1 MRLRELSVRRRA
13 VVTLALVVVLA
24 TVGVLFVQGARAWGF
39 AADRQRRAQEIV
51 ARESYL
57 YQELANRDAVLES
70 QRRIYMERFRGLE
83 AQLRQREQDVAALRE
98 RLVTMRSPRSNE
110 IAAPDKAG
118 KNVDDAVKDLKK

>member
-1 MRLRELSVRRRA
+1 MRRRA
-13 VVTLALVVVLA
+13 VVTLAVVVVLA

-57 YQELANRDAVLES
+57 YRELANRDAVLES
-70 QRRIYMERFRGLE
+70 QRRIYMERFRSLE
-83 AQLRQREQDVAALRE
+83 AQLRQREQDVAVLRE
-98 RLVTMRSPRSNE
+98 RLVTITMRSPRRNE
-110 IAAPDKAG
+110 IAAPDEAG